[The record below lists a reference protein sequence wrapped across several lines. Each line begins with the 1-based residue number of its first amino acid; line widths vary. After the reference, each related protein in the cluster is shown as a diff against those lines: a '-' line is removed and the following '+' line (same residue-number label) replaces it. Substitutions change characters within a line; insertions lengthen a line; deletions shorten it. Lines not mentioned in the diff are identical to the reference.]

1 MLDLVDPWKWITIQF
16 DRKYIISFLGF
27 LAEHKTFSLG
37 FVRVFMSAELKI
49 FAEANSW
56 QIFTIA
62 CKPDLLPEMRKMA
75 SAYPKQPRNKPL
87 IWQPNPAF
95 LRMTNNSSI

>member
-1 MLDLVDPWKWITIQF
+1 MI
-16 DRKYIISFLGF
+16 
-27 LAEHKTFSLG
+27 
-37 FVRVFMSAELKI
+37 AELKI
-49 FAEANSW
+49 LLEEKSS

-62 CKPDLLPEMRKMA
+62 SKPDLLPEMRKML
-75 SAYPKQPRNKPL
+75 SAYPKQPTNKPL